1 MQWAVMCMHSN
12 VVQWTAAAAAVA
24 PSFLEWWEM
33 MVLALPTYIYEPNVS
48 ELCICVALE
57 WGIVV

>member
-1 MQWAVMCMHSN
+1 MGCYVYALKRRPV
-12 VVQWTAAAAAVA
+12 VA

-48 ELCICVALE
+48 ELCTCVALE
-57 WGIVV
+57 